1 MNIRPRTSTDHIVIV
16 DSGTPGTKDIGR
28 KEIDR
33 HHRSLGYFGIG
44 YHFVIRRDGEV
55 EQGRDINLP
64 GAQLGEY
71 NETSISICIVGEGK
85 VNRAQR
91 KALDHL
97 LKFLKGEYEAAEIV
111 ERLGPSE
118 P

>member
-1 MNIRPRTSTDHIVIV
+1 MNIRPRHSTDHIVIV
-16 DSGTPGTKDIGR
+16 DSGTPGVKDIGR

-33 HHRSLGYFGIG
+33 QHRHAGYFGIG

-55 EQGRDINLP
+55 EQGRDITLP
-64 GAQLGEY
+64 GTHLGEY
-71 NETSISICIVGEGK
+71 NETSVSICIIGEGK
-85 VNRAQR
+85 VNKQQR
-91 KALDHL
+91 KSLEHL
-97 LKFLKGEYEAAEIV
+97 LKFLKDEYEDAEIV